1 MILLVLA
8 FFIYG
13 IFSPSWAAR
22 LWYNVRTF
30 PQRMAS
36 WMSPDL
42 EFLDYDNYKIGIS
55 SIGDKI
61 WDKIGLWD
69 EEFDV
74 NLWNKNDVEIGEK
87 SGEESEIYVEKNIEK
102 GDDSQLIEKQTIK
115 SFPKSMKFFQLLKL
129 KENNKKWNL
138 LEDKTGDILELSWCS
153 KADLIWVINKYIE
166 KNLDDDTDIL
176 VTVEYEDDSVDPQKI
191 VLQTQKKS
199 SSDVYNTVSS
209 ESLLDDLFE

>member
-22 LWYNVRTF
+22 LWYNVKTF

-36 WMSPDL
+36 WMYPDL

-199 SSDVYNTVSS
+199 SSDVYKTVSS